1 MDSDIYIHKRVSEV
15 DGGFAKP
22 HHGDAFCIR
31 RLGFFTSFSSRV
43 RGGPFVFAV
52 EDLAAPHAAGG
63 GGYVRGSLV
72 WPPSLGPIRN

>member
-52 EDLAAPHAAGG
+52 EDFSRSARGRGG
-63 GGYVRGSLV
+63 GGAMFGALS
-72 WPPSLGPIRN
+72 SGPRP

>member
-31 RLGFFTSFSSRV
+31 RLSFFTSFSSRV

-52 EDLAAPHAAGG
+52 EDLAAPHVAGG
-63 GGYVRGSLV
+63 GGGLCSGLSRLAPVLRSE
-72 WPPSLGPIRN
+72 S